1 MKMHELHQ
9 FTRESLS
16 KYKKKA
22 WGIALLC
29 PVIWLGM
36 RLIPD
41 ILSGL
46 LLKLTPMKTSELFFG
61 RNQFWVLFAF
71 LWELL
76 CFCVV
81 IPVFCSVCSWF
92 NWLLGFG
99 KKKSHVFQDSYFFW
113 HSMRF
118 FGIIEL
124 IKFFVLIPF
133 VLACVLTV
141 YAFQKCTLQED
152 AGLWLFATVQG
163 IAICI
168 WTAIY
173 YIKFL
178 ISLVATPFLFLEK
191 PNRPVLQAVSFSRK
205 LLDRQYIKLFFI
217 LVSNIFLPNL
227 ITMLVLFLQIR
238 IREYLQ
244 EQDVVQELY

>member
-1 MKMHELHQ
+1 MRMQELHQ
-9 FTRESLS
+9 FTKASVS
-16 KYKKKA
+16 KYHKTA
-22 WGIALLC
+22 WGMAWLC
-29 PVIWLGM
+29 PMIWLVM
-36 RLIPD
+36 KLIPD

-46 LLKLTPMKTSELFFG
+46 LLKLTPTTTSELFFG
-61 RNQFWVLFAF
+61 KIQLWVLFAF

-76 CFCVV
+76 CFCVL

-99 KKKSHVFQDSYFFW
+99 KKKLHVFQDRYFFW

-118 FGIIEL
+118 FGVIEL
-124 IKFFVLIPF
+124 IKFLILIPF
-133 VLACVLTV
+133 VSACILTV
-141 YAFQKCTLQED
+141 YTFQKCTLQED

-178 ISLVATPFLFLEK
+178 ISLFATPFLFLEK
-191 PNRPVLQAVSFSRK
+191 PNRSVLQAISLSRK
-205 LLDRQYIKLFFI
+205 LLDKQYGKLFLI
-217 LVSNIFLPNL
+217 LVSNLFLPNQ

-244 EQDVVQELY
+244 EQEVMQEAY